1 MGNSGSYGL
10 QIEVQKLA
18 LTDEGNNRAIA
29 KKQDKVID
37 SYSFGISSSG
47 TPF

>member
-10 QIEVQKLA
+10 QIDVQKLA
-18 LTDEGNNRAIA
+18 ITDDGNPNAVA

-37 SYSFGISSSG
+37 TYSFGISSSG
-47 TPF
+47 TKQ